1 MYAKTLT
8 GLFRVILICLFVQA
22 SPASAQPEISEFA
35 FDNGLRLIVIPDNRA
50 PVVTH
55 SIWYPAGSAD
65 DPAGKS
71 GLAHFLEH
79 LMFKGTRDH
88 RAGEFSDAVSAIGGE
103 ENAFTTTDYTA
114 YYQKVSP
121 DALGQMMMFEAD
133 RMTNLVLHDE
143 NVLPEREVVLEE
155 RSRRV
160 DTNPGSILSETAQAT
175 LFTHH
180 PYGIPIIGWRH
191 EIEGLDRKDAVEFY
205 ENWYRPANAIVVVA
219 GDVEPEEVR
228 KLAQQTYGKIG
239 GDDPAPTAHTRTKE
253 PQPTAART
261 VTYKDPRVTTPS
273 VQRTYLVPSYFNTD
287 GIEPAA
293 LDLLGE
299 ILGGSSTSRLHRA
312 MVHGSE
318 IAQGAG
324 AYYQGNARD
333 MTRLSVYASVRG
345 ETTIS
350 EIETALDAEI
360 ARLLAEGVSED
371 ELERARKRYLKSLIY
386 SQDSQGTLVRI
397 IGSILA
403 MGGTVDDFTKFPDV
417 LASVT
422 VDDVNRVARKFLV
435 RDRSVTSYLLPED
448 K

>member
-1 MYAKTLT
+1 MHAKY
-8 GLFRVILICLFVQA
+8 LIGMFHVVLLCLMVQVN
-22 SPASAQPEISEFA
+22 PASAQPKISEFA

-65 DPAGKS
+65 DPTGKS

-79 LMFKGTRDH
+79 LMFKGTRNH
-88 RAGEFSDAVSAIGGE
+88 EAGEFSDAISAIGGE

-114 YYQKVSP
+114 YYQKVPP
-121 DALGQMMMFEAD
+121 DALGQMMAFEAD
-133 RMTNLVLHDE
+133 RMKNLVLQDE

-160 DTNPGSILSETAQAT
+160 DTNPGSILSETTQAT

-191 EIEGLDRKDAVEFY
+191 EIEGLDRKDAIAFY
-205 ENWYRPANAIVVVA
+205 KKWYRPANAIVVVA

-228 KLAQQTYGKIG
+228 KLAEQTYDKIE
-239 GDDPAPTAHTRTKE
+239 DEDPAPTPHTRTRE
-253 PQPTAART
+253 PPSTAART

-273 VQRTYLVPSYFNTD
+273 VQRTYLVPSYFSTD

-324 AYYQGNARD
+324 AYYQGSARD
-333 MTRLSVYASVRG
+333 MTRFSVYANVRG
-345 ETTIS
+345 ETPIS
-350 EIETALDAEI
+350 EIEAALDAEI
-360 ARLLAEGVSED
+360 ARVLEEGVTEE

-403 MGGTVDDFTKFPDV
+403 MGGTVDDFTDFPEE
-417 LASVT
+417 LAQVT
-422 VDDVNRVARKFLV
+422 VEDVNRVARKYLV